1 MQNLKLTATQKD
13 EHNKSLNITSSFL
26 KGNIEGDYSYRTLP
40 ASVLNIMRKYV
51 PALILPDRKTI
62 ETENNFYFDLHLFD
76 TELLSTVFQIPL
88 KLYTHSTLKGYF
100 NDKAQRIRIEGY
112 FPRFRYEDKFFESG
126 MILCE
131 NPGDQFHTRIRFTNR
146 KSAGS
151 VNLSVDAKAKND
163 SIQTILNW
171 GNSSKV
177 TYSGQLSAIAQFIR
191 QQKAKLLQALNSA
204 VPGQENPKLHRL
216 LLLL

>member
-51 PALILPDRKTI
+51 PALILPARKTI

-131 NPGDQFHTRIRFTNR
+131 TQATSSTPESGLPIVSLPARSIC
-146 KSAGS
+146 
-151 VNLSVDAKAKND
+151 LSTPKPK
-163 SIQTILNW
+163 TI
-171 GNSSKV
+171 V
-177 TYSGQLSAIAQFIR
+177 Y
-191 QQKAKLLQALNSA
+191 KLF
-204 VPGQENPKLHRL
+204 
-216 LLLL
+216 